1 MKSTLT
7 TYRVS
12 FETDSEDVV
21 IYDDSDKIEDEIE
34 IILQLLEAKS

>member
-1 MKSTLT
+1 MLHN
-7 TYRVS
+7 YRVS

-21 IYDDSDKIEDEIE
+21 ICDDSAKIEDEIE